1 LARREKAGIIL
12 AKEEKSSKKRCY
24 PMSHDSVFSPPKASG
39 GAHEQIESFLQT
51 VMRGLMRLHDQD
63 AAAEQADKQGRP
75 VVLPSVIL
83 WMAVLVAVLR
93 GLKSQRAIWRLVAAG
108 GWWKQPCYDIG
119 DQAVYKRLEQEGWKP
134 LAQVFERVSQLI
146 AHWLQPALQA
156 YHQRHAP
163 LASFAKEVV
172 ALDEMHLDQVSRRLP
187 ILRHFKKGDVQLLPG
202 KLVALF
208 DVRLQQWRAI
218 EYIASAK
225 ENGMKCAYC
234 MLASVKAETTLVL
247 ADLGYFSFRWFDE
260 LTDLGYSWISRV
272 KERTSVVVQHTY
284 YQAGDTFDR
293 LVWLGAWNIKG
304 KYVVRQ
310 VQFRQGG
317 ELRQYFTN
325 VCNPTLLPMAEIAR
339 LYARRWD
346 IELAFLTLK
355 RELGLHLIWSSKS
368 VVVLA
373 QVWACLII
381 AQVLQALRM
390 EVALRAEVD
399 PFDVSLPLLFE
410 ALPQFSSQ
418 GHDGIMECVRQGR
431 RLGIIRPS
439 TRLRIQ
445 APEIPPEQLIPLPQG
460 TVLCRQPC
468 YRQEKSPE
476 KPTSS
481 NKPNATEIEV
491 HPQRDQLVAI
501 LRQREAQIK
510 ARTRQ
515 AKVEQIPK
523 PKTIPIPP
531 KADRAKQTKAKVAMT
546 PMPAVQPDP
555 SIARP
560 PWVWSQPLGASA

>member
-1 LARREKAGIIL
+1 LAKREKAGIIL
-12 AKEEKSSKKRCY
+12 AKEKQLSKKRTY
-24 PMSHDSVFSPPKASG
+24 PMSHDSVFSPSKASG
-39 GAHEQIESFLQT
+39 GVHKQIESFLQT
-51 VMRGLMRLHDQD
+51 VMWGVMHPRDQE
-63 AAAEQADKQGRP
+63 AAAEQQGKPGRP
-75 VVLPSVIL
+75 MYLPSVTL
-83 WMAVLVAVLR
+83 WMAVLIAVLR

-108 GWWKQPCYDIG
+108 GWWKQPSYDRG

-156 YHQRHAP
+156 YHQRHVP
-163 LASFAKEVV
+163 LAPFAKDVV

-187 ILRHFKKGDVQLLPG
+187 MLRHFKKGDVQLLPG

-218 EYIASAK
+218 EYMASAK
-225 ENGMKCAYC
+225 ENGMKQAYR
-234 MLASVKAETTLVL
+234 MLAKVKTGTTLVL

-272 KERTSVVVQHTY
+272 KEHTSVVVLHTY
-284 YQAGDTFDR
+284 YQAGETFDR

-317 ELRQYFTN
+317 QLRQYFTN
-325 VCNPTLLPMAEIAR
+325 VCDPTVLSLREIAR

-368 VVVLA
+368 AVVLA

-381 AQVLQALRM
+381 AQVMQALRM

-410 ALPQFSSQ
+410 ALPQLSAAGQ
-418 GHDGIMECVRQGR
+418 DAIVECVRQGR

-439 TRLRIQ
+439 TRLLVQ
-445 APEIPPEQLIPLPQG
+445 APEVPPEQLIPLPQG

-468 YRQEKSPE
+468 YRQEKSPD
-476 KPTSS
+476 KPICSDKGS
-481 NKPNATEIEV
+481 GPQIEV
-491 HPQRDQLVAI
+491 HPQRDRLVAI
-501 LRQREAQIK
+501 LLQREAQIK
-510 ARTRQ
+510 ALAQQ
-515 AKVEQIPK
+515 AKAEQILKPKIVPPK
-523 PKTIPIPP
+523 PNTDHT
-531 KADRAKQTKAKVAMT
+531 ALSKAKVTKT

-555 SIARP
+555 SMARP
-560 PWVWSQPLGASA
+560 PWA